1 MKSIKLALLLGG
13 LVAGSAQAATITAA
27 NGLGP
32 VSSIS
37 SCKDVSKSAS
47 FTTGNLVSGGDW
59 TNSCFGFYSVD
70 VDLAAGTLTLTG
82 LEIGNYE
89 SAFLDISGIV
99 GTTISNFIAV
109 GPNNLF
115 DPAGYSG
122 AFATAVPTPTL
133 TFTASSLRIEWTA
146 FGGTAPNDQF
156 AFGGTANNV
165 SVFSFGAVPEPANWA
180 LLIAGFGLT
189 GAAMRRK
196 RTAVVAA

>member
-1 MKSIKLALLLGG
+1 MNSIKLALLLGSM
-13 LVAGSAQAATITAA
+13 VAASAHAATITAA
-27 NGLGP
+27 NGFGA

-37 SCKDVSKSAS
+37 SCKDVAKSAS

-59 TNSCFGFYSVD
+59 TNTCVGFYSVD
-70 VDLAAGTLTLTG
+70 VDLAAKTLTLTG
-82 LEIGNYE
+82 LEVGNYE

-99 GTTISNFIAV
+99 GTTISSFTAV

-115 DPAGYSG
+115 DPTAYGGTS
-122 AFATAVPTPTL
+122 AAVPTPTL
-133 TFTASSLRIEWTA
+133 SFTANSLRIEWTA

-156 AFGGTANNV
+156 AFGATPNNV
-165 SVFSFGAVPEPANWA
+165 AVFSFGVVPEPASWA

-196 RTAVVAA
+196 RTTIVAA